1 MEQAEEKIDIEKRN
15 IDEYILEEGV
25 STEKTVQPSKN
36 VIERIESSEETALK
50 IILGEES
57 LA

>member
-15 IDEYILEEGV
+15 INEYILEEGT
-25 STEKTVQPSKN
+25 STEKTVQPSKK

-57 LA
+57 